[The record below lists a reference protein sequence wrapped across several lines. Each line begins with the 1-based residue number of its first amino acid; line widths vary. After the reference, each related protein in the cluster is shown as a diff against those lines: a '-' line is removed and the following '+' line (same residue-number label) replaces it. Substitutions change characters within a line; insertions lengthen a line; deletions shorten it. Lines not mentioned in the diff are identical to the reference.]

1 MLSNPFRDDSFLH
14 SIAQRKYAQLTLFLL
29 EELNQLI
36 DLNLITKQQ
45 LNKLFNALKYQ
56 STALMLI
63 CRMGDD
69 SIFVKFFSVLIN
81 AYGQDLI
88 DQHILK
94 DLLTK
99 TEGLSFNP
107 LHMLLNNASVHS
119 IDHFLT
125 IIIICYHYKVL
136 SSQDYSLLLSAATK
150 DGYSTL
156 HDAIKTNNPVI
167 VGKILRLN
175 LSAVELGIASPDTL
189 YHLLTSRCK
198 GGFNPLQ
205 KIYISKNYEHQM
217 VNHQIRFQLKIFWHV
232 YMLEH
237 DN

>member
-1 MLSNPFRDDSFLH
+1 LYSLETLDAIFSEKKVDKHSGYQIFQTACHYLLHHPKFVESNLIDLICLLKKQFNLEDYCDVIMLSNPFREDSFLH
-14 SIAQRKYAQLTLFLL
+14 SIAQRKYAQLTLFFL

-69 SIFVKFFSVLIN
+69 TIFVKFFSVLIN

-99 TEGLSFNP
+99 TEGFF
-107 LHMLLNNASVHS
+107 S
-119 IDHFLT
+119 IRCICFLT
-125 IIIICYHYKVL
+125 MLAFI
-136 SSQDYSLLLSAATK
+136 Q
-150 DGYSTL
+150 
-156 HDAIKTNNPVI
+156 
-167 VGKILRLN
+167 
-175 LSAVELGIASPDTL
+175 
-189 YHLLTSRCK
+189 LT
-198 GGFNPLQ
+198 
-205 KIYISKNYEHQM
+205 
-217 VNHQIRFQLKIFWHV
+217 IF
-232 YMLEH
+232 
-237 DN
+237 